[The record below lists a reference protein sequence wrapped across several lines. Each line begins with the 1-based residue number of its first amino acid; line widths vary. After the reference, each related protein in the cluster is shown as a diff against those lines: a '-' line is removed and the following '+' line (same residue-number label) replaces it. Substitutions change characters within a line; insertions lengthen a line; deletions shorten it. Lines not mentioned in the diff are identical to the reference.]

1 MPRCDCNLNV
11 NKRTEMY
18 TVKVMFITSPFH
30 ISYCRQ
36 HSKPELQMSALRK
49 KGNIVVFFLKNT
61 THWYAYNRLIIRMEQ
76 RECIICAGDDAVK

>member
-1 MPRCDCNLNV
+1 
-11 NKRTEMY
+11 MY

-49 KGNIVVFFLKNT
+49 KGNIVVFIYLFLKNT
-61 THWYAYNRLIIRMEQ
+61 THWYAYNRLIISAWNS
-76 RECIICAGDDAVK
+76 ECVTGAGDDAMR